1 MSILL
6 LVLTI
11 FEKTQLFQEKRK
23 PSKAIIICA
32 ICMLCAVALYAAICF
47 AGFFMENIPIT
58 AYEIMNISFGIVILV
73 TDLVIECIFY
83 KRAKANKTIEE
94 KEKE

>member
-11 FEKTQLFQEKRK
+11 FEKTQLFQKKRK

-32 ICMLCAVALYAAICF
+32 ICMLCAVTLYAAICF

-58 AYEIMNISFGIVILV
+58 TYEIMNISFGIVILV
-73 TDLVIECIFY
+73 TDLVIECVFY
-83 KRAKANKTIEE
+83 KRAKVNKTIEE
-94 KEKE
+94 NSKE